1 MARLVSRIL
10 LAPCLAVL
18 LAASPALA
26 QPSPAEKD
34 RATSFGHEA
43 LEAFRKNEWTTAYAR
58 FAAADAVLHSPV
70 FVVYMARC
78 KRNLG
83 DLLAARDLLAR
94 VAGQPLADDAPEPW
108 KRARADAGR
117 ELSELSGRIP
127 GLIVDLRGSASV
139 TVDDQ
144 PIPPEA
150 LRAPIWLNPGSHT
163 VRATRP
169 GAPPASA
176 SVQLVEGDPPR
187 KVVLEV
193 AAPESPLPVAPPP
206 VVPPPVVPPP
216 ARGPLAPGLALIG
229 AGAAGL
235 VAGAVMGGV
244 GLAKAADAKV
254 GCDPLPSGGLLC
266 SRGVEGRVN
275 LARGLQTG
283 ANVAFVAGGVVAAA
297 GVALVIVRPGGA
309 RAASARVVPGAG
321 SLWLEGSF

>member
-1 MARLVSRIL
+1 MSRLVPRIL

-34 RATSFGHEA
+34 RATSLGHEA
-43 LEAFRKNEWTTAYAR
+43 LEAFRKNEWTAAHVR

-94 VAGQPLADDAPEPW
+94 VTGEPLPDDAPEPW

-127 GLIVDLRGSASV
+127 GLIVDLRGSAAV

-193 AAPESPLPVAPPP
+193 ALPESPPPVAPPA
-206 VVPPPVVPPP
+206 VAPPT
-216 ARGPLAPGLALIG
+216 RGPLLPGLSLIG

-244 GLAKAADAKV
+244 GLAKAADVKA
-254 GCDPLPSGGLLC
+254 GCDRVSGVLSCPRGL
-266 SRGVEGRVN
+266 EGQVN

-297 GVALVIVRPGGA
+297 GVVLVIVRPGGA

-321 SLWLEGSF
+321 SLWLSGTF